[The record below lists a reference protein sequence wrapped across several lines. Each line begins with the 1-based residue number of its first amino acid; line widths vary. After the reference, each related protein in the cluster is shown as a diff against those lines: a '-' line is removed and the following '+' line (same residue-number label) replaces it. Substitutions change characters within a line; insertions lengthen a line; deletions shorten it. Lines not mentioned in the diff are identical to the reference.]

1 MKAALLGGS
10 FDPPHTAHLQV
21 LQYLLKEKKYDQLWV
36 VPTSR
41 HPFKRAEAPFED
53 RLAMCRLAF
62 DGLDKKVKVLDIEKD
77 LSGYTVDLVKELY
90 KREADLDLTW
100 VGGSD
105 LKTDLD
111 RWKDSAELKK
121 MLRFE
126 FLPRPPEK
134 NSPFLPVSSTEIRE
148 QIKQGQWPKESVPQA
163 VLSYIQK
170 HGLYGNRGLP

>member
-1 MKAALLGGS
+1 
-10 FDPPHTAHLQV
+10 
-21 LQYLLKEKKYDQLWV
+21 
-36 VPTSR
+36 
-41 HPFKRAEAPFED
+41 
-53 RLAMCRLAF
+53 
-62 DGLDKKVKVLDIEKD
+62 
-77 LSGYTVDLVKELY
+77 
-90 KREADLDLTW
+90 

-148 QIKQGQWPKESVPQA
+148 QIKQGQWPKESVPKA

-170 HGLYGNRGLP
+170 HRLYSNRGLP